1 MPREFTRAERV
12 SDAVQQEIAVLIRD
26 NVRDPRVGMLSVTD
40 VDVSRDLAYAKV
52 HISFVGERSQEDI
65 DAGIAALNG
74 ASGFLRKLL
83 SSSIK
88 LRITPKLNFFYD
100 ETGRRGQ
107 HLSALI
113 DLAISKEMPG
123 DSVSDSDSST
133 GSDSDSGSDS
143 MKIESGEA

>member
-12 SDAVQQEIAVLIRD
+12 SDAVQQELAVLIRD

-40 VDVSRDLAYAKV
+40 VDISRDLAYAKI
-52 HISFVGERSQEDI
+52 HISFVGDRSQDEI
-65 DAGIAALNG
+65 DQGIAALNG

-83 SSSIK
+83 ASSIK

-100 ETGRRGQ
+100 ESGRRGQ

-113 DLAISKEMPG
+113 DLAVSKETLG
-123 DSVSDSDSST
+123 AAAAD
-133 GSDSDSGSDS
+133 GE
-143 MKIESGEA
+143 ES